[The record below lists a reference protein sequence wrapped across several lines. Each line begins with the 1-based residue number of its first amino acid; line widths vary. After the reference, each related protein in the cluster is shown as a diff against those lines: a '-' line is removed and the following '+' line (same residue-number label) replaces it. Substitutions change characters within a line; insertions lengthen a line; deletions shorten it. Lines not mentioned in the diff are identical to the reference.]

1 MANVNR
7 FISSLQG
14 GGARANQFEVSFT
27 ALGNQFVFLCRSAQ
41 IPALTIGEVPIPFR
55 GRLVYVPGD
64 RTYDPWT
71 VTVMNDRS
79 YGIRSTLEAWMNDL
93 QDIGSSTASSAQGQ
107 AVYREVN
114 VTQMDRNDHKIRTYT
129 LYDAWPTALDAIDLA
144 FDTND
149 AVEEF
154 GATFRFNY
162 MTVTGFAVNK
172 TSNRVQGAV
181 TTENELGTGQSAA

>member
-1 MANVNR
+1 MANVNT
-7 FISSLQG
+7 FINSLQG

-27 ALGNQFVFLCRSAQ
+27 ALGNQFIFLWRSAQ
-41 IPALTIGEVPIPFR
+41 IPALTIGEVTVPFR
-55 GRLVYVPGD
+55 GRFVYVPGD

-79 YGIRSTLEAWMNDL
+79 YAIRSTLEAWMNDL
-93 QDIGSSTASSAQGQ
+93 QDIGSSTGSSAIGQ
-107 AVYREVN
+107 AVYRQVD
-114 VTQMDRNDHKIRTYT
+114 VTQMDRNDNRIRTYT

-162 MTVTGFAVNK
+162 MTATGHSVSK
-172 TSNRVQGAV
+172 TSSRVQGAISSE
-181 TTENELGTGQSAA
+181 TELGTARA

>member
-1 MANVNR
+1 MANVNN
-7 FISSLQG
+7 FINSLQG
-14 GGARANQFEVSFT
+14 GGARANQFEISFT
-27 ALGNQFVFLCRSAQ
+27 ALGEKFKFLCRSAQ
-41 IPALTIGEVPIPFR
+41 IPALTIGEVTIPFR
-55 GRLVYVPGD
+55 GRFVYVPGD

-71 VTVMNDRS
+71 VTVMNDRA

-93 QDIGSSTASSAQGQ
+93 QDIGSSTGSSAQGS
-107 AVYREVN
+107 AVYRQVN

-162 MTVTGFAVNK
+162 MTATGHAVSK
-172 TSNRVQGAV
+172 TGSRAQGAID
-181 TTENELGTGQSAA
+181 TETELGTARA